1 MKRHVP
7 RFSKLR
13 SPYVKD
19 SQTEVDILSV
29 QTEGFVHAH
38 PSYRQQTK
46 KSCKRTSAQSLG
58 RWELLCLAK
67 DLLDLSIGIDV
78 RSLASITMRENAY
91 RWNLSLRVRGAEP
104 DGEASHHAQT
114 PSPGGRLRL
123 LGLCCPAKRQFG
135 GDIRSTFGLQKRNKI
150 L

>member
-13 SPYVKD
+13 PPYVKD
-19 SQTEVDILSV
+19 SQSEVDILSI
-29 QTEGFVHAH
+29 QTEGFVHTH

-58 RWELLCLAK
+58 RWELLRLAK
-67 DLLDLSIGIDV
+67 EPFDLSIGIDV

-91 RWNLSLRVRGAEP
+91 RRNLSPRVSSAEP
-104 DGEASHHAQT
+104 AGETSHHSQT

-123 LGLCCPAKRQFG
+123 RGLCCPAERQVR
-135 GDIRSTFGLQKRNKI
+135 GDVRSTFSLQKGNKI